1 MTTAGHRLL
10 LVHAH
15 PDDESIYT
23 GATMARYA
31 AAGVGVTLVTCT
43 LGECGEVIGS
53 ELALLATG
61 HADQLGGYRMGERAE
76 ACDRLGVTDRR
87 WLGGAGRWR
96 DSGMLGTI
104 ENDDPRCFWRA
115 PAAAA
120 LAALVR
126 VIREVRPHVVVTYD
140 DRGGYGHPDHI
151 QAHRVTTA
159 AYAAAADAD
168 FGPDLGPVWAA
179 DKLYWSVL
187 PRTVLDAGSRR
198 LRAEGSRFTAVDP
211 SQAAAADSTDEL
223 AFGVPDR
230 DVTTAVDGRDHLAGK
245 IAAMTAHATQLTVH
259 GDTFALSNGIGAV
272 VEGVEYY
279 RLVRGRLGPSGE
291 DGREADLFAGID
303 VRVDRMAQESSRR

>member
-1 MTTAGHRLL
+1 MSAGLRLL

-31 AAGVGVTLVTCT
+31 AVGVQVTLVTCT
-43 LGECGEVIGS
+43 LGECGEVIGAD
-53 ELALLATG
+53 LGLLAAD
-61 HADQLGGYRMGERAE
+61 HADQLGGYRMGELAQ
-76 ACDRLGVTDRR
+76 ACDRLGVSDHR

-96 DSGMLGTI
+96 DSGMLGTV

-115 PAAAA
+115 PPESA

-126 VIREVRPHVVVTYD
+126 VIRAVRPQVLVTYD

-159 AYAAAADAD
+159 AYDAAADPVY
-168 FGPDLGPVWAA
+168 GPDLGPVWAP

-187 PRTVLDAGSRR
+187 PRSVLDAGRRR
-198 LRAEGSRFTAVDP
+198 LRAEGSRFSVG
-211 SQAAAADSTDEL
+211 SSEADTGASTDEL
-223 AFGVPDR
+223 AFGVPDT
-230 DVTTAVDGRDHLAGK
+230 DVTTAVDGRVHLAAK
-245 IAAMTAHATQLTVH
+245 IAAMAAHTTQIIVD

-272 VEGVEYY
+272 VEGIEHY
-279 RLVRGRLGPSGE
+279 RLVRGVRGAVGR
-291 DGREADLFAGID
+291 DGRETDLFAG
-303 VRVDRMAQESSRR
+303 VST